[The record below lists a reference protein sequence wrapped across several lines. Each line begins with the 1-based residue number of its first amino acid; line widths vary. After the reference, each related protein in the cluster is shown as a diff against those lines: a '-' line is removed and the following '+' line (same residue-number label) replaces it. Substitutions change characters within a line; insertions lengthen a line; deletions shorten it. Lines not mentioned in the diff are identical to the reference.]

1 MVKKFNFSTLVI
13 GEKGLDRNTI
23 VTFLKSSY
31 YGIEEVCFGEDIF
44 MLFNKHKFNLVLI
57 SLSSFSKYIEK
68 LIFDIKK
75 ASEEISIII
84 AYPLSE
90 TASFSSLMSISSID
104 RFLPMPIDEINFLN
118 IIHKFY
124 MQHESQK
131 LALENLQNLNE
142 YTDAIDRSFLVSKTN
157 IYGYI
162 THVNDNFCKISGYS
176 REELVGALQ
185 SIIRHPDIDS
195 NIFKNLWDTILSKK
209 VWRGR
214 IKNRS
219 KSGKDYIVESVISPI
234 LDQSGHIKEFIA
246 IRQDVTGF
254 VKAGR
259 KVIQKEKEKKEMEK
273 EHYRVMNKTK
283 DEFLVVFTHE
293 LKTPLNAIINFS
305 ESASKRLQK
314 IDTPKKDSLIEMM
327 RVIKENGDDMLE
339 TITNI
344 LDLSRLKSHKL
355 EFKKDKFKLLDII
368 EGLLSK
374 FDGLIS
380 ESEVEVL
387 LDKENLDSL
396 LVLDKT
402 RVMQIISN
410 LLSNAIKY
418 SNKKV
423 SIYGVLE
430 DSKLL
435 LILEDNGP
443 GIENKEKIFEL
454 YEQEDDGGIKRA
466 SKGTGVGLHFVKL
479 LCEGM
484 KIDLLLE
491 DSTSLGG
498 TKFTLAFNL
507 IDGE

>member
-1 MVKKFNFSTLVI
+1 MIKKFNLSTLVI
-13 GEKGLDRNTI
+13 GEKGLQRDNIITR
-23 VTFLKSSY
+23 LESSY
-31 YGIEEVCFGEDIF
+31 YGTEVLSFGEDIF
-44 MLFNKHKFNLVLI
+44 MLLNRHKFNLVLI
-57 SLSSFSKYIEK
+57 SLSSFNEEIKKII
-68 LIFDIKK
+68 LDIKK
-75 ASEEISIII
+75 AREDISIII
-84 AYPLSE
+84 AYPLDQ
-90 TASFSSLMSISSID
+90 TTDFSPLMSISLID
-104 RFLPMPIDEINFLN
+104 RFLPMPIDEIDFLN

-124 MQHESQK
+124 MQQESQR
-131 LALENLQNLNE
+131 LALENRQVLDE

-157 IYGYI
+157 LYGYI

-176 REELVGALQ
+176 REELLGEPQNIV
-185 SIIRHPDIDS
+185 RHPDTDS
-195 NIFKNLWDTILSKK
+195 KIFKNLWDTIRAKK

-214 IKNRS
+214 IKNLS

-234 LDQSGHIKEFIA
+234 MDQNGNLKEFIA

-314 IDTPKKDSLIEMM
+314 IDTPKKESLIEMM
-327 RVIKENGDDMLE
+327 RVIKENGNDMLE
-339 TITNI
+339 TIINI
-344 LDLSRLKSHKL
+344 LDLSRLKSNKL
-355 EFKKDKFKLLDII
+355 EFKRERFTTLELI
-368 EGLLSK
+368 EGLLLK
-374 FDGLIS
+374 FDGLIN
-380 ESEVEVL
+380 EGEVEIL
-387 LDKENLDSL
+387 MDKENLDQIL
-396 LVLDKT
+396 IFDKT

-423 SIYGVLE
+423 SIYGILE
-430 DSKLL
+430 NDQLQL
-435 LILEDNGP
+435 VLEDNGP
-443 GIENKEKIFEL
+443 GIEKKDKIFEL
-454 YEQEDDGGIKRA
+454 YEQEDDGDIKRA

-484 KIDLLLE
+484 NIDLSLE
-491 DSTSLGG
+491 DSASLGG
-498 TKFTLAFNL
+498 SKFTLTFN
-507 IDGE
+507 IGE

>member
-1 MVKKFNFSTLVI
+1 MIKKFNLTTLVI
-13 GEKGLDRNTI
+13 GEKGLQRDTI
-23 VTFLKSSY
+23 VTFLESSY
-31 YGIEEVCFGEDIF
+31 YGTEVASLGEDVF
-44 MLFNKHKFNLVLI
+44 MLLNKHKFNLVLI
-57 SLSSFSKYIEK
+57 SSASFSKEIK
-68 LIFDIKK
+68 NLILDIKK
-75 ASEEISIII
+75 AREDISIII
-84 AYPLSE
+84 AYPLDQ
-90 TASFSSLMSISSID
+90 TTDFSPLMSISSID
-104 RFLPMPIDEINFLN
+104 RFLPMPIDEIDFLN

-124 MQHESQK
+124 MQQESQR
-131 LALENLQNLNE
+131 LALENRQVLDE

-157 IYGYI
+157 LYGYI

-176 REELVGALQ
+176 REELMGEPQNIV
-185 SIIRHPDIDS
+185 RHPDTDGK
-195 NIFKNLWDTILSKK
+195 IFKNLWETIRSKN

-214 IKNRS
+214 IKNIS

-234 LDQSGHIKEFIA
+234 LDQNGNIKEFIA

-305 ESASKRLQK
+305 QSASKRLQK

-327 RVIKENGDDMLE
+327 RVIKENGNDMLE

-344 LDLSRLKSHKL
+344 LDLSRLKSNKL
-355 EFKKDKFKLLDII
+355 EFKQDRFTPLDLI
-368 EGLLSK
+368 EGLLAK
-374 FDGLIS
+374 FDGLIN
-380 ESEVEVL
+380 EGEVEIL
-387 LDKENLDSL
+387 FDKENLDQI
-396 LVLDKT
+396 LVFDKT

-423 SIYGVLE
+423 AIYGIIETNQL
-430 DSKLL
+430 KL
-435 LILEDNGP
+435 IFEDNGP
-443 GIENKEKIFEL
+443 GIEKKDKIFEL
-454 YEQEDDGGIKRA
+454 YEQEDDGDIKRA

-484 KIDLLLE
+484 KIDLSLE
-491 DSTSLGG
+491 DSVSLGG
-498 TKFTLAFNL
+498 SKFTLTFNL